1 MSFFFFVPPFEY
13 LKNKNK
19 KKFKKKNYEHLKLV
33 SGENARNIHL
43 IESAICMLILDPNVE
58 PNSLTEVAS
67 NCLVGN
73 YTDVWADKSVHIMFY
88 GNGRSGG
95 LAEVSFGW
103 NYEKM
108 DKVRALLVCAVKH

>member
-1 MSFFFFVPPFEY
+1 M
-13 LKNKNK
+13 
-19 KKFKKKNYEHLKLV
+19 

-43 IESAICMLILDPNVE
+43 IESAICMLILDPDVE

-73 YTDVWADKSVHIMFY
+73 YRDIWADKSVHIMFY

-103 NYEKM
+103 YYEKEN
-108 DKVRALLVCAVKH
+108 KVKALFIHTVKC